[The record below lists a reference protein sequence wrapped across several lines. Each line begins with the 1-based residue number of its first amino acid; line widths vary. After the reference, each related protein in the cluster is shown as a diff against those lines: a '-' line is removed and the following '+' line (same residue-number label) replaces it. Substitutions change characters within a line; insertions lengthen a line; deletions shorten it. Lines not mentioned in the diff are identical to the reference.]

1 MLNGGLYVVA
11 TPIGNLQ
18 DISERAKKVLAGAD
32 VVACEDTRVSKK
44 LFSLLGIK
52 IDKPFVCYE
61 DHREE
66 KTAQILLAKIKDG
79 AKVALISDAGSPLI
93 SDPGFKLVRLCRKEN
108 LHVEVVPGASAVICA
123 LQLSGL
129 PTNRFM
135 FLGFVPNK
143 AKARF
148 DLFEEMKNV
157 DATLVFYE
165 TAPRLVQTLE
175 AMTEMFSDREVCVVR
190 EMTKIYEQSVNATA
204 SVLAEYFKQ
213 NPAKGEIVVVVEPPK
228 KQLLKVNIEKELEK
242 RLEKLSLKEAVKEVA
257 ALSGAKKSDVYELGL
272 RLKNEQ

>member
-1 MLNGGLYVVA
+1 MLKGGLYIVA

-18 DISERAKKVLAGAD
+18 DISERAKNVLAAAD

-44 LFSLLGIK
+44 LFSLLGLK

-66 KTAQILLAKIKDG
+66 RTAQILVQKIKDG
-79 AKVALISDAGSPLI
+79 AKVALVSDAGSPLI
-93 SDPGFKLVRLCRKEN
+93 SDPGFKLVRLCRQEN

-123 LQLSGL
+123 LELSGL

-143 AKARF
+143 EKARR
-148 DLFEEMKNV
+148 DLFEEVKNV
-157 DATLVFYE
+157 NTTLVFYE
-165 TAPRLVQTLE
+165 TAPRLLQTLE
-175 AMTEMFSDREVCVVR
+175 AMTEMFSGREICVVR
-190 EMTKIYEQSVNATA
+190 EMTKIYEQSINATA
-204 SVLAEYFKQ
+204 AELAAYFKQ

-228 KQLLKVNIEKELEK
+228 EQLPDLNIKQELKT
-242 RLEKLSLKEAVKEVA
+242 RLKKMSLKEAAKEVA
-257 ALSGAKKSDVYELGL
+257 AFSGLKKSDVYELGL